1 MSSKPLTPRVQTL
14 LQTWDQAET
23 NHPNIPELDAYI
35 YMDGKSCRFVGD
47 GMGEWMESS
56 VLFDLGDWV

>member
-1 MSSKPLTPRVQTL
+1 MTNKPLTPRVQTL

-35 YMDGKSCRFVGD
+35 YMDDESCRFVGD
-47 GMGEWMESS
+47 GMGEWVESS
-56 VLFDLGDWV
+56 EVVVLGDWV